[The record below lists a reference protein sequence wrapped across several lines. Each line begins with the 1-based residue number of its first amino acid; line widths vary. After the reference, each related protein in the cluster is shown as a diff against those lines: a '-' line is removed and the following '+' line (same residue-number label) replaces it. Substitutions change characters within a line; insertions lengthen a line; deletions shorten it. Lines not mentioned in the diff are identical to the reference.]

1 MDEIE
6 AFCNVRCRPL
16 LSKLGRSPRPDS
28 QACTCPIVPH
38 AIGQPASAVPLLARA
53 GAAGRLPLEQR
64 PVAWV
69 ADRRGSVPSSSA
81 ITGLIVLTPPCH
93 RCVFLLPCPALQATS
108 AMHSSVRSAG
118 RRPSGRKVSA
128 CTATPTLASRR
139 SSSRSRS
146 RASRS
151 GAGTRPGTMCRTRLA
166 RSVSRSS
173 VGLSLARSRS

>member
-16 LSKLGRSPRPDS
+16 LSKLGRSPCPDS

-69 ADRRGSVPSSSA
+69 ADRRGSVTPSSA

-93 RCVFLLPCPALQATS
+93 RCVFLLPCPALPCRLLPPRTL
-108 AMHSSVRSAG
+108 
-118 RRPSGRKVSA
+118 PSGRQDDGRAVERCPHA
-128 CTATPTLASRR
+128 RPHRLWPHDAPLLGPDLVPPDLGPGRGLALCAVQGWR
-139 SSSRSRS
+139 
-146 RASRS
+146 
-151 GAGTRPGTMCRTRLA
+151 A
-166 RSVSRSS
+166 RSVARLS
-173 VGLSLARSRS
+173 V